1 MRRTQRK
8 TSVLS
13 VYSAVVFIFMNVLIE
28 AMEPAHWS
36 AVREIYREGIETG
49 QATFETA
56 VPTWEAW
63 NSGHRPDCRLI
74 ALIDNQIVGWAA
86 LSPVSKRQVYN
97 GVAEVSIY
105 IAASARGQGI
115 GKTLMHT
122 LVTCSEEAGIWTLQ
136 SSVFPEN
143 EVSVALHQAF
153 GFRIVGKRE
162 RIAQM
167 HGSWRD
173 TVLLERRSKITGK

>member
-1 MRRTQRK
+1 MDIT
-8 TSVLS
+8 
-13 VYSAVVFIFMNVLIE
+13 IE
-28 AMEPAHWS
+28 PLQPAHWP

-56 VPTWEAW
+56 GPTWEIWDKA
-63 NSGHRPDCRLI
+63 HRSDCRLI
-74 ALIDNQIVGWAA
+74 ALIENQIVGWAA

-105 IAASARGQGI
+105 IAAAARGQGI
-115 GKTLMHT
+115 GKKLMQA
-122 LVTCSEEAGIWTLQ
+122 LVAVSEEAGIWTLQ
-136 SSVFPEN
+136 STVFREN
-143 EVSVALHQAF
+143 EVSVALHQTF
-153 GFRIVGKRE
+153 GFRIVGIRE

-173 TVLLERRSKITGK
+173 TVLLERRSKITGN

>member
-1 MRRTQRK
+1 
-8 TSVLS
+8 
-13 VYSAVVFIFMNVLIE
+13 MNVLIE
-28 AMEPAHWS
+28 AMQPADWPD
-36 AVREIYREGIETG
+36 VREIYREGIETG

-63 NSGHRPDCRLI
+63 DSGHRPDCRLI
-74 ALIDNQIVGWAA
+74 ALIENQIVGWAA

-105 IAASARGQGI
+105 ISRSARGQGI
-115 GKTLMHT
+115 GKRLMHE
-122 LVTCSEEAGIWTLQ
+122 LVTSSEKAGVWTLQ

-143 EVSVALHQAF
+143 EASVALHQAF
-153 GFRIVGKRE
+153 GFRIVGTRE

-167 HGSWRD
+167 HGLWRN
-173 TVLLERRSKITGK
+173 TVLLERRSKITGN

>member
-1 MRRTQRK
+1 
-8 TSVLS
+8 
-13 VYSAVVFIFMNVLIE
+13 MNLLIE
-28 AMEPAHWS
+28 TMKPAHWP

-56 VPTWEAW
+56 VPNWEVW
-63 NSGHRPDCRLI
+63 NNGHRPDCRLI
-74 ALIDNQIVGWAA
+74 ALINKQIMGWAA
-86 LSPVSKRQVYN
+86 LSPISKRQVYN

-115 GKTLMHT
+115 GKTLMQALIT
-122 LVTCSEEAGIWTLQ
+122 VSEEVGIWTLQ

-143 EVSVALHQAF
+143 AASVALHEAF
-153 GFRIVGKRE
+153 GFRIVGRRE

-173 TVLLERRSKITGK
+173 TVLLERRSEITGK

>member
-1 MRRTQRK
+1 MD
-8 TSVLS
+8 
-13 VYSAVVFIFMNVLIE
+13 ILIE
-28 AMEPAHWS
+28 PLQPAHWP

-56 VPTWEAW
+56 VPPWEIW
-63 NSGHRPDCRLI
+63 DNGHPSDCRLI

-105 IAASARGQGI
+105 IAAAARGQGI
-115 GKTLMHT
+115 GKKLMLA
-122 LVTCSEEAGIWTLQ
+122 LVTASEEASIWTLQ
-136 SSVFPEN
+136 SSVFREN
-143 EVSVALHQAF
+143 EVSITLHQTF
-153 GFRIVGKRE
+153 GFRIVGTRE

-173 TVLLERRSKITGK
+173 TVLLERRSKITGN

>member
-1 MRRTQRK
+1 MTF
-8 TSVLS
+8 T
-13 VYSAVVFIFMNVLIE
+13 IE
-28 AMEPAHWS
+28 TLQPAHWP

-63 NSGHRPDCRLI
+63 DNGHRPDCRLI
-74 ALIDNQIVGWAA
+74 ALIDNRIVGWAA
-86 LSPVSKRQVYN
+86 LSPVSRRQVYN

-105 IAASARGQGI
+105 IATFARGQGI
-115 GKTLMHT
+115 GKRLMQS
-122 LVTCSEEAGIWTLQ
+122 LVTNSEEAGIWTLQ
-136 SSVFPEN
+136 STVFLEN
-143 EVSVALHQAF
+143 EASVVMHQAL

-167 HGSWRD
+167 HESWRD
-173 TVLLERRSKITGK
+173 TILLERRSKITGN

>member
-1 MRRTQRK
+1 
-8 TSVLS
+8 
-13 VYSAVVFIFMNVLIE
+13 MNITTE
-28 AMEPAHWS
+28 TMQPAHWP

-56 VPTWEAW
+56 VPTWEVW
-63 NSGHRPDCRLI
+63 DNSHRLDCRLI
-74 ALIDNQIVGWAA
+74 ALIETQIVGWVA

-115 GKTLMHT
+115 GKRLMQM
-122 LVTCSEEAGIWTLQ
+122 LVADSEEAGIWTLQ
-136 SSVFPEN
+136 STVFPEN
-143 EVSVALHQAF
+143 EVSIALHQSF
-153 GFRIVGKRE
+153 GFRIVGRRE

-173 TVLLERRSKITGK
+173 TVLLERRSKITGN

>member
-1 MRRTQRK
+1 
-8 TSVLS
+8 
-13 VYSAVVFIFMNVLIE
+13 MNITTE
-28 AMEPAHWS
+28 TMQPAHWP
-36 AVREIYREGIETG
+36 AVREIYRQGIETG

-56 VPTWEAW
+56 VPTWEIWDKA
-63 NSGHRPDCRLI
+63 HRPDCRLI

-105 IAASARGQGI
+105 IAVSARGQGI
-115 GKTLMHT
+115 GKTLMQA
-122 LVTCSEEAGIWTLQ
+122 LVTISEEAGIWTLQ
-136 SSVFPEN
+136 STVFLEN
-143 EVSVALHQAF
+143 EVSIAMHKVL

-167 HGSWRD
+167 RGIWRD
-173 TVLLERRSKITGK
+173 TVLLERRSKIIGK

>member
-1 MRRTQRK
+1 
-8 TSVLS
+8 
-13 VYSAVVFIFMNVLIE
+13 MNVLIE
-28 AMEPAHWS
+28 VMQPAHWP

-63 NSGHRPDCRLI
+63 DNGHRPDCRLI
-74 ALIDNQIVGWAA
+74 ARIDKQIAGWVA
-86 LSPVSKRQVYN
+86 LSPISKRQVYN

-115 GKTLMHT
+115 GKIMMQA
-122 LVTCSEEAGIWTLQ
+122 LVAVSEEAGIWTLQ

-143 EVSVALHQAF
+143 EVSVALHQAV
-153 GFRIVGKRE
+153 GFRIVGRRE
-162 RIAQM
+162 RIAQL

-173 TVLLERRSKITGK
+173 TVLLERRSKITGN

>member
-1 MRRTQRK
+1 
-8 TSVLS
+8 
-13 VYSAVVFIFMNVLIE
+13 MNVLIE
-28 AMEPAHWS
+28 AMQPAHWP

-63 NSGHRPDCRLI
+63 DSSHRLDCRLI
-74 ALIDNQIVGWAA
+74 ALIENQIVGWAA

-105 IAASARGQGI
+105 IPGSARGQGI
-115 GKTLMHT
+115 GKRLMHE
-122 LVTCSEEAGIWTLQ
+122 LVTSSEKAGVWTLQ

-143 EVSVALHQAF
+143 EASVALHQAF
-153 GFRIVGKRE
+153 GFRIVGTRE

-167 HGSWRD
+167 HGLWRN
-173 TVLLERRSKITGK
+173 TVLLERRSSR

>member
-1 MRRTQRK
+1 MDIT
-8 TSVLS
+8 
-13 VYSAVVFIFMNVLIE
+13 IE
-28 AMEPAHWS
+28 PMQPAHWL
-36 AVREIYREGIETG
+36 AVREIYREGIKTG

-56 VPTWEAW
+56 VPAWEIW
-63 NSGHRPDCRLI
+63 DNGHRSDCRLI

-105 IAASARGQGI
+105 IAAAARGQGI
-115 GKTLMHT
+115 GKKLMHA
-122 LVTCSEEAGIWTLQ
+122 LVTVSEEAGIWTLQ
-136 SSVFPEN
+136 SSVFREN

-153 GFRIVGKRE
+153 GFRIVGIRE

-173 TVLLERRSKITGK
+173 TVLLERRSKIIGN

>member
-1 MRRTQRK
+1 
-8 TSVLS
+8 
-13 VYSAVVFIFMNVLIE
+13 MNLLIE
-28 AMEPAHWS
+28 TMQPTHWP

-56 VPTWEAW
+56 VPTWEVW
-63 NSGHRPDCRLI
+63 DNNHRSDCRLI

-105 IAASARGQGI
+105 IAAFARGQGV
-115 GKTLMHT
+115 GKQLLHALATA
-122 LVTCSEEAGIWTLQ
+122 SEAAGIWTLQ
-136 SSVFPEN
+136 STVFREN
-143 EVSVALHQAF
+143 TASVALHQAF
-153 GFRIVGKRE
+153 GYRIVGTRE

-173 TVLLERRSKITGK
+173 TVLLERRSKIIGN